1 MMFKKKTT
9 KIQESFGD
17 KVLNWITA
25 LVLFALIIIVGYPVF
40 YVISASFSSSSAL
53 ASGRVVFLPVNPT
66 LEGYKFI
73 LEYKQVWIGYR
84 NSIFYTVSGVLL
96 SMTCDV
102 LTAYPLSRR
111 YFHAGNLYMKI
122 FYATTLFGAG
132 LIPSFIMKTSMG
144 LFDNVWAVVLKGS
157 VSISHMIILRTAFR
171 SSIPGELFD
180 AAKIDGANEF
190 QCCLKIAL
198 PLAKATLSVLTL
210 YAIVGDW
217 NEYFTSMIYLR
228 DQNLYPLQLVLRP
241 IMVAASASIDTSEM
255 SSAAQLQASQGLDQV
270 RYGLIVIATV
280 PPVAAYFVV
289 QRYFKT
295 GVMVGSVKG

>member
-1 MMFKKKTT
+1 MFKKNKS

-17 KVLNWITA
+17 KVLNFITA
-25 LVLFALIIIVGYPVF
+25 AILLLLIIVVGYPVF
-40 YVISASFSSSSAL
+40 YVISASFSSSAAL
-53 ASGRVVFLPVNPT
+53 ASGRVVFLPVEPT
-66 LEGYKFI
+66 LRGYEFI

-84 NSIFYTVSGVLL
+84 NSIFYTIMGVLL
-96 SMTCDV
+96 TMTCDV

-111 YFHAGNLYMKI
+111 YFQGRNVYMKI

-144 LFDNVWAVVLKGS
+144 FFDNVWAVILQGS
-157 VSISHMIILRTAFR
+157 VSVSHMIILRTAFQ

-190 QCCLKIAL
+190 QCALKIAI
-198 PLAKATLSVLTL
+198 PLAKATISVLTL
-210 YAIVGDW
+210 YCIVGCW

-270 RYGLIVIATV
+270 RYGLIVVATV
-280 PPVAAYFVV
+280 PPVAAYFIV
-289 QRYFKT
+289 QKYFKT

>member
-1 MMFKKKTT
+1 M
-9 KIQESFGD
+9 
-17 KVLNWITA
+17 
-25 LVLFALIIIVGYPVF
+25 
-40 YVISASFSSSSAL
+40 
-53 ASGRVVFLPVNPT
+53 
-66 LEGYKFI
+66 
-73 LEYKQVWIGYR
+73 
-84 NSIFYTVSGVLL
+84 GVLL
-96 SMTCDV
+96 TMTCDV

-111 YFHAGNLYMKI
+111 YFQGRNVYMKI

-144 LFDNVWAVVLKGS
+144 FFDNVWAVILQGS
-157 VSISHMIILRTAFR
+157 VSVSHMIILRTAFQ

-190 QCCLKIAL
+190 QCALKIAI
-198 PLAKATLSVLTL
+198 PLAKATISVLTL
-210 YAIVGDW
+210 YCIVGCW

-228 DQNLYPLQLVLRP
+228 DQHLYPLQLVLRP

-270 RYGLIVIATV
+270 RYGLIVVATV
-280 PPVAAYFVV
+280 PPVAAYFIV
-289 QRYFKT
+289 QKYFKT